1 MNFLELTIFFAK
13 YLQCCSVRT
22 AKGGVVAPSPLLD
35 LAATQIWYKELG
47 YKPSKM
53 YWVMGGSKVL
63 WLVN

>member
-1 MNFLELTIFFAK
+1 MSITKKLNLILVLTVE

-22 AKGGVVAPSPLLD
+22 AWGGVVAPSPLLD

-53 YWVMGGSKVL
+53 Y
-63 WLVN
+63 